1 MSPCVAFWFHNNIG
15 QAVLQINF
23 EKISLKFSKVCY
35 SVSYDF
41 LMKDLRFSL
50 IEFDLGVRNMKSLV
64 IAEKPSV
71 ARDIARVLGANQ
83 KNGGVLEGKK
93 YVVTWALGHLITL
106 ADPEEYDKKYE
117 KWEMSTLPM
126 MPKDM
131 KLVVIR
137 QTGKQFSVVKTQLFR
152 KDIEEIIIATDA
164 GREGELVARW
174 ILEKAGCHKPIKRL
188 WISSVTDKAI
198 KEGFANLKDGHA
210 YDNLYRA
217 AVARAEADWLV
228 GMNGTRALTCKYN
241 AQLSCGRVQTPTLAM
256 IARREEEIRQFTPKE
271 YYGVSVETQ
280 DVKWTWRDE
289 KTKSFRTFSREK
301 AEEIRRKTETA
312 SLEVTRIEEKTKKSM
327 APGLY
332 DLTTLQREANQKYG
346 FSAKETLNIMQRLYE
361 NHKVLTYP
369 RTDSRYIGKDIVP
382 TIRERLKACGIGPY
396 RKLAGALMNKPVQA
410 NSSFVDDKKVSDH
423 HAIIPTEQFVQLDHM
438 TNEERKIYDMVVRRF
453 LAVLYPPFEYQQVTM
468 EAKAAGETFAA
479 SGKVVK
485 SQGWKE
491 VYEGGDQEESEEDE
505 EKLKDQRLPKM
516 QTGQKLKVLRA
527 ALNTGKTKPPARFTE
542 ATLLAAMENPVKFME
557 TRDKEAVK
565 TIGETGG
572 LGTVATRAD
581 IIEKL
586 FHSFM
591 MEKKGNE
598 IHITSKAKQLLE
610 LVPEDLKKPEL
621 TADWEMKLSQI
632 AKGKIR
638 QGDFL
643 HEIRDYTCEIV
654 DEIKSGEGTFR
665 HDNLTN
671 KVCPRCGKKLL
682 AVNGKNSK
690 MLVCQD
696 RECGYR
702 ETISRTTNARCPKCH
717 KRMEMYVKGK
727 EETFICACGYKEKL
741 SAFQARRKKE
751 GAGVGKR
758 DVQNYLRRQQ
768 KEANEPVNN
777 AFAQALSG
785 IKL

>member
-1 MSPCVAFWFHNNIG
+1 
-15 QAVLQINF
+15 
-23 EKISLKFSKVCY
+23 
-35 SVSYDF
+35 
-41 LMKDLRFSL
+41 
-50 IEFDLGVRNMKSLV
+50 MKSLV

-83 KNGGVLEGKK
+83 KNGGILEGKN
-93 YVVTWALGHLITL
+93 YVVTWALGHLVTL
-106 ADPEEYDKKYE
+106 ADPEEYDRKYE
-117 KWEMSTLPM
+117 KWEMATLPM
-126 MPKDM
+126 LPKEM

-137 QTGKQFSVVKTQLFR
+137 QTGRQFSVVKTQLFR
-152 KDIEEIIIATDA
+152 KDIGEIIIATDA

-198 KEGFANLKDGHA
+198 KEGFANLKDGHD

-256 IARREEEIRQFTPKE
+256 IAKREEEIRKFVPKE
-271 YYGVSVETQ
+271 YYGISLETQ

-289 KTKSFRTFSREK
+289 KTKSFRTFSRERAEQIKGRLENAALEITSVEKK
-301 AEEIRRKTETA
+301 AKKT
-312 SLEVTRIEEKTKKSM
+312 M

-332 DLTTLQREANQKYG
+332 DLTTLQREANLKYG

-382 TIRERLKACGIGPY
+382 TIKERLKACGIGPY
-396 RKLAGALMNKPVQA
+396 RKLAGALMNKPVQV
-410 NSSFVDDKKVSDH
+410 NGSFVDDKRVSDH

-453 LAVLYPPFEYQQVTM
+453 LAVLYPASQYEQVTM

-479 SGKVVK
+479 SGKVIK
-485 SQGWKE
+485 SLGWRE
-491 VYEGGDQEESEEDE
+491 VYEGRADDDLEDDTDDE
-505 EKLKDQRLPKM
+505 KKLKDQRLPEMK
-516 QTGQKLKVLRA
+516 TGTRLKILKTS
-527 ALNTGKTKPPARFTE
+527 LNTGKIKPPARFTE

-565 TIGETGG
+565 TLGETGG

-632 AKGKIR
+632 AKGRIR

-643 HEIRDYTCEIV
+643 HQIRDYTCEIV
-654 DEIKSGEGTFR
+654 DEIKTGEGTFR

-671 KVCPRCGKKLL
+671 KVCPQCGKKLL

-727 EETFICACGYKEKL
+727 EETFVCQCGYKEKL
-741 SAFQARRKKE
+741 SAFQARRQKE

-768 KEANEPVNN
+768 KEVNEPVNN

>member
-1 MSPCVAFWFHNNIG
+1 
-15 QAVLQINF
+15 
-23 EKISLKFSKVCY
+23 
-35 SVSYDF
+35 
-41 LMKDLRFSL
+41 
-50 IEFDLGVRNMKSLV
+50 MKSLV

-83 KNGGVLEGKK
+83 KNGGILEGKN
-93 YVVTWALGHLITL
+93 YVVTWALGHLVTL
-106 ADPEEYDKKYE
+106 ADPEEYDRKYE
-117 KWEMSTLPM
+117 KWEMATLPM
-126 MPKDM
+126 LPKEM

-137 QTGKQFSVVKTQLFR
+137 QTGRQFSVVKTQLFR
-152 KDIEEIIIATDA
+152 KDIGEIIIATDA

-198 KEGFANLKDGHA
+198 KEGFANLKDGHD

-256 IARREEEIRQFTPKE
+256 IAKREEEIRKFVPKE
-271 YYGVSVETQ
+271 YYGISLETQ

-289 KTKSFRTFSREK
+289 KTKSFRTFSRERAEQIKGRLENDALEITSVEKK
-301 AEEIRRKTETA
+301 AKKT
-312 SLEVTRIEEKTKKSM
+312 M

-332 DLTTLQREANQKYG
+332 DLTTLQREANLKYG

-382 TIRERLKACGIGPY
+382 TIKERLKACGIGPY
-396 RKLAGALMNKPVQA
+396 RKLAGALMNKPVQV
-410 NSSFVDDKKVSDH
+410 NGSFVDDKRVSDH

-453 LAVLYPPFEYQQVTM
+453 LAVLYPASQYEQVTM

-479 SGKVVK
+479 SGKVIK
-485 SQGWKE
+485 SMGWKE
-491 VYEGGDQEESEEDE
+491 VYEGGADDDLEDE
-505 EKLKDQRLPKM
+505 ADDEKKLKDQRLPEMK
-516 QTGQKLKVLRA
+516 TGTRLKILKTS
-527 ALNTGKTKPPARFTE
+527 LNTGKTKPPARFTE

-565 TIGETGG
+565 TLGETGG

-610 LVPEDLKKPEL
+610 LVTEDLKKPEL

-632 AKGKIR
+632 AKGRIR

-643 HEIRDYTCEIV
+643 HQIRDYTCEIV
-654 DEIKSGEGTFR
+654 DEIKTGEGTFR

-671 KVCPRCGKKLL
+671 KVCPQCGKKLL

-727 EETFICACGYKEKL
+727 EEIFVCQCGYKEKL
-741 SAFQARRKKE
+741 SAFQARRQKE

>member
-1 MSPCVAFWFHNNIG
+1 
-15 QAVLQINF
+15 
-23 EKISLKFSKVCY
+23 
-35 SVSYDF
+35 
-41 LMKDLRFSL
+41 
-50 IEFDLGVRNMKSLV
+50 MKSLV

-83 KNGGVLEGKK
+83 KNGGILEGKN
-93 YVVTWALGHLITL
+93 YVVTWALGHLVTL
-106 ADPEEYDKKYE
+106 ADPEEYDRKYE
-117 KWEMSTLPM
+117 KWEMATLPM
-126 MPKDM
+126 LPKEM

-137 QTGKQFSVVKTQLFR
+137 QTGRQFSVVMTQLFR
-152 KDIEEIIIATDA
+152 KDIGEIIIATDA

-198 KEGFANLKDGHA
+198 KEGFANLKDGHD

-256 IARREEEIRQFTPKE
+256 IAKREEEIRKFVPKE
-271 YYGVSVETQ
+271 YYGISLETQ

-289 KTKSFRTFSREK
+289 KTKSFRTFSRERAEQIKGRLENAALEITSVEKK
-301 AEEIRRKTETA
+301 AKKT
-312 SLEVTRIEEKTKKSM
+312 M

-332 DLTTLQREANQKYG
+332 DLTTLQREANLKYG

-382 TIRERLKACGIGPY
+382 TIKERLKACGIGPY
-396 RKLAGALMNKPVQA
+396 RKLAGALMNKPVQV
-410 NSSFVDDKKVSDH
+410 NGSFVDDKRVSDH

-453 LAVLYPPFEYQQVTM
+453 LAVLYPASQYEQVTM

-479 SGKVVK
+479 SGKVIK
-485 SQGWKE
+485 SMGWKE
-491 VYEGGDQEESEEDE
+491 VYEGGADDDLEDE
-505 EKLKDQRLPKM
+505 ADDEKKLKDQRLPEMK
-516 QTGQKLKVLRA
+516 TGTRLKILKTS
-527 ALNTGKTKPPARFTE
+527 LNTGKTKPPARFTE

-565 TIGETGG
+565 TLGETGG

-632 AKGKIR
+632 AKGRIR

-643 HEIRDYTCEIV
+643 HQIRDYTCEIV
-654 DEIKSGEGTFR
+654 DEIKTGEGTFR

-671 KVCPRCGKKLL
+671 KVCPQCGKKLL

-727 EETFICACGYKEKL
+727 EEIFVCQCGYKEKL
-741 SAFQARRKKE
+741 SAFQARRQKE